1 MVAARLISGH
11 INATEINEIA
21 RTRWNGFSFSGFT
34 IFNAFLFAIVP
45 TKKKSSTNAIG
56 PMMTSSWNADRNT
69 SLLIPPMFSAMLY
82 QIIAYTMTNTIII
95 VKITS

>member
-56 PMMTSSWNADRNT
+56 HMMTSSWNADRNT
-69 SLLIPPMFSAMLY
+69 SLLIPPMFSAML
-82 QIIAYTMTNTIII
+82 
-95 VKITS
+95 